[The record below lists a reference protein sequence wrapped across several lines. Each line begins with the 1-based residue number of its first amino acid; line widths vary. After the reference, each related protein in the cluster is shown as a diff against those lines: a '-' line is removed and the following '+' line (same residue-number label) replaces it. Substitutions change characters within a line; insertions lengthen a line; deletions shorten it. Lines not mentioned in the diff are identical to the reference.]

1 MLIPV
6 AILAALA
13 VVGGF
18 IQTRALGFGPSVV
31 SDFLERVVAKQSWE
45 ETGAAVA
52 VGLLTMLLATGLFAA
67 AYRLKP
73 WSAVVPWAQRLL
85 ERKYY
90 FDEIYNA
97 VFVRPLDAVA
107 AAGYR
112 TVETEVLDGAVV
124 GTGRL
129 AASSASYG
137 SFTQTGYFRNY
148 VLVFVASAV
157 IIGVLLIVRLS

>member
-1 MLIPV
+1 MV
-6 AILAALA
+6 
-13 VVGGF
+13 
-18 IQTRALGFGPSVV
+18 
-31 SDFLERVVAKQSWE
+31 
-45 ETGAAVA
+45 
-52 VGLLTMLLATGLFAA
+52 LATLLFWA

-90 FDEIYNA
+90 FDEIYDA
-97 VFVRPLDAVA
+97 VFVRPLDAA
-107 AAGYR
+107 AATGYR

-124 GTGRL
+124 RTGQL

-157 IIGVLLIVRLS
+157 ILAVLLIVRLS